1 MEYKK
6 KRNKKKKKMGKA
18 KRGKGQAKPHRASL
32 HGRAR
37 AVGRSIGLALISAV

>member
-6 KRNKKKKKMGKA
+6 KKQEKKKMGKA

-37 AVGRSIGLALISAV
+37 AVVWSVGLALISAV

>member
-6 KRNKKKKKMGKA
+6 KKQEKKKMGKA

-37 AVGRSIGLALISAV
+37 AVGRSVGLALISAV